1 MYLEVFGRNHRG
13 NVLSLGV
20 SGAINLTANRS
31 AATAYNNIISGGSSA
46 LIKCE
51 LQASGSL
58 AIKVYTQTGARVK
71 TVYGGPGSSGKS
83 TYGWDGTNSTGG
95 KAASGIYFVKIKG
108 PGLDKLDKIAVV
120 R

>member
-1 MYLEVFGRNHRG
+1 MPSCSMSCSPRTRPPD
-13 NVLSLGV
+13 S
-20 SGAINLTANRS
+20 RS
-31 AATAYNNIISGGSSA
+31 PAKSGGSSA

-58 AIKVYTQTGARVK
+58 AIKVYTQTGALVK
-71 TVYGGPGSSGKS
+71 TVYDGPVASGKS
-83 TYGWDGTNSTGG
+83 TYEWDGTNSTGG